1 MQSGLMVNSMKNFTD
16 AVKGLTK
23 EQIIIGV
30 CLVCLGLSILV
41 GSYYKNKATE
51 LEITLETTATTL
63 KIERNKSKLVNNLQ
77 ERIELQDALSAMTKN
92 YNSLSK
98 KYTVLLKAD
107 TSYTEIME
115 GLGDINNTQDICA
128 AWIRLYDLDIC
139 ED

>member
-1 MQSGLMVNSMKNFTD
+1 MVNSMKNFTD

-30 CLVCLGLSILV
+30 CLVCLGLSILM

-63 KIERNKSKLVNNLQ
+63 KIERKKFKLVDNLQ

-92 YNSLSK
+92 YNSLFK
-98 KYTVLLKAD
+98 KYTDLLKAN
-107 TSYTEIME
+107 TTYTEVME
-115 GLGDINNTQDICA
+115 DLGEINNNQDICA
-128 AWIRLYDLDIC
+128 AWVRLYGIHLC